1 MTTTAVTELSL
12 ARRFN
17 TIAKDYANRPVVA
30 RRNTVPT
37 LLRFLTNGD
46 REVRRLAC
54 ETIFFLCDHPENPEF
69 LCHEKGFIQTVF
81 EAYKES
87 EGTDPELHDLLDAA
101 FGKLRV
107 AIPDATASETGDS
120 AAIADGESS
129 RIAKSRTTRV
139 QKTAATCRSVVVK
152 ISNLGAESVAEL
164 EEVFH
169 TTRGIISF
177 TVDLEEQCAKLY
189 MSTATQTL
197 QKILVDS
204 GFRGEVISEVEV
216 ARNSIPQDA
225 AAAAGGSGSSG
236 SSTSAPGYLSSIKA
250 LASGLRN
257 TLVVH
262 GVENNALSI
271 RMKRAKE
278 EELREKNRQEKST
291 MNSFISKLTAGWW

>member
-1 MTTTAVTELSL
+1 MATTAVTELSL

-54 ETIFFLCDHPENPEF
+54 ETIFFLCDHPENPDF
-69 LCHEKGFIQTVF
+69 LCHEKGFVQGVF
-81 EAYKES
+81 EAYKET
-87 EGTDPELHDLLDAA
+87 EGTDPELHNFLDAA

-107 AIPDATASETGDS
+107 AIPDAQGDGDGDASIS
-120 AAIADGESS
+120 IADGESA

-139 QKTAATCRSVVVK
+139 QKTAQTCRSLEISV
-152 ISNLGAESVAEL
+152 SNLGAESVAEL

-169 TTRGIISF
+169 TTRGVISF
-177 TVDLEEQCAKLY
+177 TIDLESKSAKLY
-189 MSTATQTL
+189 MSTATLTL
-197 QKILVDS
+197 LKIMADS
-204 GFRGEVISEVEV
+204 GFRAEVVSEVEV
-216 ARNSIPQDA
+216 ARGSVPQNSGNGA
-225 AAAAGGSGSSG
+225 AA
-236 SSTSAPGYLSSIKA
+236 STSAAPGYLSSIKS

-262 GVENNALSI
+262 GVENNTLSM
-271 RMKRAKE
+271 RMKRMKE
-278 EELREKNRQEKST
+278 EEMREKNKQEKSAIT
-291 MNSFISKLTAGWW
+291 NFMSKLTAGWW